1 MTDGGVAAA
10 RIPSPGPVLISSVEI
25 AARVKSLAGEI
36 TKDYHGKPI
45 KVGVVLTGAMVFA
58 ADLMRQISLDVEVF
72 FLQVA
77 SYEDRTVSSGR
88 VRVRGDVELDLAD
101 THVLVVDDIVDTGR
115 TTQALLD
122 MLRTLGP
129 ATLRI
134 AALLNKQSR
143 RRVAVQADYVGFEV
157 PNKFVVGYGMDY
169 GGAFRHL
176 PSVHALD

>member
-1 MTDGGVAAA
+1 VL
-10 RIPSPGPVLISSVEI
+10 IPSDEI
-25 AARVKSLAGEI
+25 AARVKSLAAEI
-36 TKDYHGKPI
+36 TRDYQGKPI

-88 VRVRGDVELDLAD
+88 VRVRGDVELDLVD
-101 THVLVVDDIVDTGR
+101 THVLIVDDIVDTGR

-122 MLRTLGP
+122 MLRSLGP

-143 RRVAVQADYVGFEV
+143 RRVDVQADYVGFEV
-157 PNKFVVGYGMDY
+157 PNKFVVGYGMDF